1 MTLQTIVA
9 TVQRLFGILIV
20 RTIANMAPTD
30 LMRFCIFFSWT
41 GQAYL
46 HFTAASIGF
55 HRRKSYGCNNE
66 SFEIDIVTVRRLLG
80 AGRNRKVCNIEFDR
94 IKKRSIISVPYDPLG
109 LLCKGHSICLEKNQQ
124 AINAMR
130 NHKLHP
136 PLENRA
142 RELHRSAGVPLGT
155 CAFKEVALFENHL
168 DVQVVVISSKNLNQ
182 VAYKERYRSTRIS
195 FWLHDGHYDIIKSL
209 KCFYGTDHYCEKYDG
224 AFQSIENHRCPNA
237 CHIFLKCSCIL
248 TEPKRRLDC
257 NSLCQSEQCFT
268 AHKALVGNQMLSIC
282 ERMYQCRLCCAIRRR
297 DCSFSIYV
305 APKTVPHAIDLRCH
319 LNISAVYKESL
330 QSHPVK
336 S

>member
-1 MTLQTIVA
+1 MRICPFMILMTSYSLDAPRNSFKPLSFFKTYLHSLEVDVSEEIEEEDLDEA
-9 TVQRLFGILIV
+9 TFKKNPDDSTSAINASKLFSWLELSRRDFHPV
-20 RTIANMAPTD
+20 TIANMAPTD

-168 DVQVVVISSKNLNQ
+168 DFS
-182 VAYKERYRSTRIS
+182 
-195 FWLHDGHYDIIKSL
+195 WL
-209 KCFYGTDHYCEKYDG
+209 
-224 AFQSIENHRCPNA
+224 
-237 CHIFLKCSCIL
+237 
-248 TEPKRRLDC
+248 
-257 NSLCQSEQCFT
+257 
-268 AHKALVGNQMLSIC
+268 
-282 ERMYQCRLCCAIRRR
+282 
-297 DCSFSIYV
+297 
-305 APKTVPHAIDLRCH
+305 
-319 LNISAVYKESL
+319 
-330 QSHPVK
+330 
-336 S
+336 